1 MKNISNAVIAGIMVS
16 FYIVVLN
23 VKLRQGP

>member
-23 VKLRQGP
+23 VKLRQGL

>member
-1 MKNISNAVIAGIMVS
+1 MKNTSNVVIAGIMVS
-16 FYIVVLN
+16 FYMIMSN

>member
-16 FYIVVLN
+16 FYIIALN
-23 VKLRQGP
+23 IKLRQGL